1 MTDQRDRIPL
11 NNMANSFVNI
21 WKTVGEVDLRPIRQD
36 ALREVRLALVGK
48 SGSGRNTLADQMRRD
63 LNRPDATT
71 HSPVQILDLEEAS
84 QARTAHLVILMIAGE
99 APDLERPRA
108 LAHEL
113 SSAGKK
119 VVVFYNVQPGQ
130 ARPALGKGWEAQRVF
145 IGPADDPAYLA
156 KSFAPA
162 ILELLPDLLIPLGRS
177 FPLFRVSIARDLI
190 NETSLSNAAFA
201 FSTSLA
207 ELVPVLNI
215 PFTLA
220 DMVVITKAQAFLV
233 YRLGLALGYSTR
245 WQDYVREFGGVI
257 GTGFL
262 WRQLA
267 RYLVGLIPVIGI
279 IPKVVVAYTGTFV
292 IGQVVL
298 RWYLTGRHV
307 SKAQFR
313 ELYHQATLQGRTV
326 ALGMLERVFRR
337 RRPALEGEGK
347 ERKRPRLPSPRGRPT
362 CSNCGKKNSSKALF
376 CQYCGQPL
384 IQLPKPG

>member
-1 MTDQRDRIPL
+1 MP
-11 NNMANSFVNI
+11 NSFVNI
-21 WKTVGEVDLRPIRQD
+21 WKTVGEVDLRPIRED
-36 ALREVRLALVGK
+36 ALREIRIALIGE

-63 LNRPDATT
+63 PSRPDAAT
-71 HSPVQILDLEEAS
+71 HSPVQILDLEQGS
-84 QARTAHLVILMIAGE
+84 QAKAADLVILMIAPGSQ
-99 APDLERPRA
+99 DLSRQRA
-108 LAHEL
+108 LAREF
-113 SSAGKK
+113 SSAGKR
-119 VVVFYNVQPGQ
+119 VVVFYNLPPGQ
-130 ARPALGKGWEAQRVF
+130 PQPALGTGWAAQRVF
-145 IGPADDPAYLA
+145 IGSASDAAYLA
-156 KSFAPA
+156 KSFVPA
-162 ILELLPDLLIPLGRS
+162 ILELLPNLIVPLGRN
-177 FPLFRVSIARDLI
+177 FPLFRGAIARDLI

-215 PFTLA
+215 PFTVA

-292 IGQVVL
+292 VGQVVL

-307 SKAQFR
+307 SRAQFR
-313 ELYHQATLQGRTV
+313 ELYQQATLQGRTV
-326 ALGMLERVFRR
+326 AYGMLQRVFRR
-337 RRPALEGEGK
+337 RRALPAGADQALA
-347 ERKRPRLPSPRGRPT
+347 PRLASPRGKRICP
-362 CSNCGKKNSSKALF
+362 NCGKKNSSTALF

-384 IQLPKPG
+384 VQPPASQ

>member
-1 MTDQRDRIPL
+1 
-11 NNMANSFVNI
+11 MANSFVNI
-21 WKTVGEVDLRPIRQD
+21 WKTVGEVDLRPIRED
-36 ALREVRLALVGK
+36 ALREVRIALVGE
-48 SGSGRNTLADQMRRD
+48 SGSGRHTLADRMRRD
-63 LNRPDATT
+63 LSRPEAAT
-71 HSPVQILDLEEAS
+71 HSPVQILGLEEAGEAKS
-84 QARTAHLVILMIAGE
+84 AHLVILMIAAGD
-99 APDLERPRA
+99 PDVSRQRT

-119 VVVFYNVQPGQ
+119 VVVFYNLLPGQ
-130 ARPALGKGWEAQRVF
+130 AEPALDTGWEAQRVF
-145 IGPADDPAYLA
+145 IGPADDEAYLA
-156 KSFAPA
+156 KRFVPA
-162 ILELLPDLLIPLGRS
+162 ILELLPNSLVPLGRN
-177 FPLFRVSIARDLI
+177 FPLFRVAIARDLI

-215 PFTLA
+215 PFTIT

-233 YRLGLALGYSTR
+233 YRLGLTLGYSTR

-257 GTGFL
+257 GSGFL

-267 RYLVGLIPVIGI
+267 RYLFGLLPVIGI

-313 ELYHQATLQGRTV
+313 ELYRQATLQGRAV
-326 ALGMLERVFRR
+326 AYGMVEKVFRR
-337 RRPALEGEGK
+337 RRRALPAEGSQPK
-347 ERKRPRLPSPRGRPT
+347 PRRLPAPRGKRT
-362 CSNCGKKNSSKALF
+362 CPNCGKKNSAKALF

-384 IQLPKPG
+384 TQPPGPA